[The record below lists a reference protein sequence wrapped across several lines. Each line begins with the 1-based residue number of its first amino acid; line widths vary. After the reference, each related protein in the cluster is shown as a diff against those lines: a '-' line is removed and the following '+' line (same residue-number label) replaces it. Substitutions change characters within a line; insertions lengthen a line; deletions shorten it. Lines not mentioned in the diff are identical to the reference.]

1 MPYPPLALP
10 RPARRV
16 APNCRGGASSMLR
29 VSAASRSGV
38 AFAERIAGRIVSTV
52 AGTVADPQPGFITPL
67 HPSADLGL
75 RIAG

>member
-1 MPYPPLALP
+1 MPYPTVAPP

-29 VSAASRSGV
+29 VSAAGRRGV
-38 AFAERIAGRIVSTV
+38 AFAEKVAGRIVSSF
-52 AGTVADPQPGFITPL
+52 AGAVADPQPGFITPL

-75 RIAG
+75 RTAS